1 MRTRVVSENSRL
13 GKYLLHIVARNKEL
27 AQARKEGK
35 SLDEI
40 LDICAKYEKLG
51 KTLHADSDSAKLM
64 GVQNGQ

>member
-13 GKYLLHIVARNKEL
+13 GKYLLHIVARNNEL

-40 LDICAKYEKLG
+40 LDIYEKYDKMFMVLAFSG
-51 KTLHADSDSAKLM
+51 RDCLP
-64 GVQNGQ
+64 